1 METNRICL
9 NQTFTSIILYTG
21 VVYWSCKGRIHT
33 FSVDTARKRCSL
45 KLFKYTWLRN
55 ISAYVTQV
63 HTPRLHKRHNCAY
76 VTFAHTSQLRKRH
89 ICANITFAHASPY
102 AHAQKAQGSSTGVSW
117 LQLVLIERKEKTAGS
132 NTHLAGRPETLNV

>member
-89 ICANITFAHASPY
+89 ICANITFAQTSHLRKHHICACVTLCACSKG
-102 AHAQKAQGSSTGVSW
+102 ARLFDW
-117 LQLVLIERKEKTAGS
+117 CQLVVVGAD
-132 NTHLAGRPETLNV
+132 